1 MNGLE
6 LLERY
11 PLTAKVVREWF
22 LERMIESL
30 NDENVPDEFK
40 DYMRQQGIEN
50 DKLSKMIDVNPRM
63 LLDVFDENDLFI
75 EIFMYPDVTFTCK
88 IGNEAT
94 TNSWKTRKEA
104 EMFAIEAAF
113 EMLETKLTPPPPV
126 EELEVI
132 DEETVTSKEET
143 DETDN

>member
-6 LLERY
+6 LLEKY

-40 DYMRQQGIEN
+40 DYMREQGVEN

-63 LLDVFDENDLFI
+63 LLDVFDENDIII
-75 EIFMYPDVTFTCK
+75 ETLLYHHGEFTII
-88 IGNEAT
+88 IGKQGT
-94 TNSWKTRKEA
+94 DKSWKTRKEA

-132 DEETVTSKEET
+132 DEETVTPKEET